1 MVHFIVSTRTVI
13 SINSS
18 VLILCI
24 AFIFLTSGMF
34 FLFLDFHLVIWCL
47 VIGSQ
52 KQKQYFVG
60 YKGLSHVHNHWV
72 PESQLILEAPLL
84 VSKFNGNNQ
93 VK

>member
-1 MVHFIVSTRTVI
+1 MVHFIVSTRTLI
-13 SINSS
+13 GIKIY
-18 VLILCI
+18 VLKLCI
-24 AFIFLTSGMF
+24 AF
-34 FLFLDFHLVIWCL
+34 LFSFGNLCL

-52 KQKQYFVG
+52 KQKQYFVR

-72 PESQLILEAPLL
+72 PEYQLILEAPLL